1 MTDLTTDAPPA
12 RRSRFLAG
20 VTVFVSAWLIAFA
33 IDGTLST
40 VDDLLGGLA
49 HVSALTPLR
58 NAFAIYAVLLFLPLV
73 VLALVFVPQIPKRIF
88 ALPITYI
95 LWASVNPWPFAPVY
109 TDRSTLL
116 PLDLLQLAIAALALW
131 RVHRRGGGFRLRAAD
146 LPVRTHL
153 VRHTFIAL
161 GVVALALAVALPVAV
176 AAIFAATIEKQTG
189 GYLAFTS
196 KGVEARETVLAK
208 GDKKVR
214 LVGMVHIGEERFYR
228 DLFQSFPPD
237 ALVLVEGVSDRKE
250 LLKGKFSYGRIAAA
264 LGLEE
269 QSGIQAEWMHAAGA
283 ASAPSAPGASASA
296 AKPPA
301 SPGHPTILRADIDI
315 SEFTPGTIRFLG
327 EIGELYSSPSIW
339 EAFRRISE
347 MDDRYADNDIEAVFK
362 DLIDKR
368 NARLLA
374 VFDKESPAHPVTI
387 IPWGAQHMP
396 GIEKALRERGYT
408 VQSRQALNVVRY
420 GEMF

>member
-301 SPGHPTILRADIDI
+301 SPGHPTILRADIDV
-315 SEFTPGTIRFLG
+315 SEFAPATLSFLAEVGDIYGAKTVWDALRRMG
-327 EIGELYSSPSIW
+327 EMNG
-339 EAFRRISE
+339 
-347 MDDRYADNDIEAVFK
+347 RYTDKEVEAVFR

-368 NARLLA
+368 NAKLLA
-374 VFDKESPAHPVTI
+374 VFDRDAPSYATI
-387 IPWGAQHMP
+387 VIPWGAQHMP

>member
-1 MTDLTTDAPPA
+1 MTDLTPDAPPA
-12 RRSRFLAG
+12 RRRRFLAG

-131 RVHRRGGGFRLRAAD
+131 RVDRRSGRPWLRAAD

-189 GYLAFTS
+189 GYLAVTS
-196 KGVEARETVLAK
+196 KGVEARETVLTK
-208 GDKKVR
+208 GDRTVR
-214 LVGMVHIGEERFYR
+214 LVGMV
-228 DLFQSFPPD
+228 
-237 ALVLVEGVSDRKE
+237 
-250 LLKGKFSYGRIAAA
+250 
-264 LGLEE
+264 
-269 QSGIQAEWMHAAGA
+269 
-283 ASAPSAPGASASA
+283 
-296 AKPPA
+296 
-301 SPGHPTILRADIDI
+301 
-315 SEFTPGTIRFLG
+315 
-327 EIGELYSSPSIW
+327 
-339 EAFRRISE
+339 
-347 MDDRYADNDIEAVFK
+347 
-362 DLIDKR
+362 
-368 NARLLA
+368 
-374 VFDKESPAHPVTI
+374 
-387 IPWGAQHMP
+387 
-396 GIEKALRERGYT
+396 
-408 VQSRQALNVVRY
+408 
-420 GEMF
+420 